1 MFRSLRTIFRVS
13 VIWIVVLCTGYI
25 YTRIW
30 NVNPILRLY
39 QPKLLTVLQEQQKNQ
54 TTNEISG
61 LSEQLNRIEQKIDT
75 LAQNPVSLNGSN
87 GLVSST
93 PVKVMLYVFNQLE
106 DRKLPPAQQVNTSSL
121 RPVERMVQ

>member
-1 MFRSLRTIFRVS
+1 
-13 VIWIVVLCTGYI
+13 
-25 YTRIW
+25 
-30 NVNPILRLY
+30 VNPILRLY